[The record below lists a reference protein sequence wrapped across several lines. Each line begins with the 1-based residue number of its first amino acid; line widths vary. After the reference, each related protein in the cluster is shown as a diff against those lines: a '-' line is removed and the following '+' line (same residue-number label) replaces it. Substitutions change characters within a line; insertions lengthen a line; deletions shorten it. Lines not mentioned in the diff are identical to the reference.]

1 MFEIVVLI
9 FCIILVTF
17 SILSAII
24 LRGVFKTEKDTNRK
38 SKPLTGREV
47 EEIRRK
53 LLLTSLNGITKSEVF
68 DLIRTIRDIQLGIYK
83 DTDPYMPA
91 DPYSDVDEER

>member
-1 MFEIVVLI
+1 MV
-9 FCIILVTF
+9 ILFTLV
-17 SILSAII
+17 ILSVIV
-24 LRGVFKTEKDTNRK
+24 LRGVFKTEKETNRK

-53 LLLTSLNGITKSEVF
+53 LLLTGLNGITKSEVF

-83 DTDPYMPA
+83 DTDPYIPA
-91 DPYSDVDEER
+91 DPYVDVDEER